1 MFINQ
6 LIVQQ
11 GKVALLLN
19 NDERTVGDE
28 FIDYE
33 PDKIHLN
40 KFMKYTMNE
49 KCLYTFEK
57 QSRQNNIF
65 SMVKTFEA

>member
-19 NDERTVGDE
+19 NDERTA
-28 FIDYE
+28 DYFYGRL
-33 PDKIHLN
+33 DI
-40 KFMKYTMNE
+40 
-49 KCLYTFEK
+49 
-57 QSRQNNIF
+57 
-65 SMVKTFEA
+65 